1 MAVVAIVGRPNVG
14 KSTLFNR
21 MNRRNQAL
29 VDDLPG
35 VTRDRN
41 YARISWEGK
50 TFTIIDTGG
59 YVTAE
64 STGIED
70 LTREQIMLALDEAD
84 VILFVADAKTGL
96 HPEDAVLVDLLRRT
110 SKPVFYAI
118 NKVDGPEQR
127 QNTTEF
133 YELGL
138 DHIYP
143 ISATHGLGVGEL
155 LTDLADSIPGTVEDR
170 GEEPEPGEIRVAI
183 IGRPN
188 VGKST
193 LVNRLLGEQRV
204 IVSASPGTTRDSVDS
219 EFELQGQRYVL
230 IDTAGIRR
238 KGRTRER
245 LEKIS
250 VVRALQSI
258 DRSHVSVVVIDAVE
272 GITDQDLHIAG
283 YIQERYRACIIGI
296 NKWDAVE
303 KDGKQTM
310 RFLEEVRER
319 FRFFPYA
326 PVLTFSALSGKGLA
340 RIIPTVQEVFQ
351 QYNRR
356 VTTGILNRGLE
367 RALTHHGPPVV
378 RGRRL
383 KFYYAT
389 QASTRPPTFVLFC
402 NYPDSIHFSYER
414 YLTNQFREA
423 FDLTRTPIRLVF
435 RGRERKERSSQE
447 KHPRPRS

>member
-1 MAVVAIVGRPNVG
+1 MAFVAIVGRPNVG

-41 YARISWEGK
+41 YAQIDWEGK
-50 TFTIIDTGG
+50 TFTLVDTGG
-59 YVTAE
+59 FI
-64 STGIED
+64 TGETSSINE
-70 LTREQIMLALDEAD
+70 LTRDQIMIALDEAD
-84 VILFVADAKTGL
+84 IILFVMDAKTGL
-96 HPEDAVLVDLLRRT
+96 HPEDSTLVDLLRRI
-110 SKPVFYAI
+110 SKPVFYAV
-118 NKVDGPEQR
+118 NKVDSPEQLR
-127 QNTTEF
+127 NTAEF

-138 DHIYP
+138 ERIYP
-143 ISATHGLGVGEL
+143 VSAAHGFGVGEL
-155 LTDLADSIPGTVEDR
+155 LTDLAKSLPKTMEDSDEDADTL
-170 GEEPEPGEIRVAI
+170 EMRVAI
-183 IGRPN
+183 VGRPN

-193 LVNRLLGEQRV
+193 LVNHLLGAQRV
-204 IVSASPGTTRDSVDS
+204 IVSPTPGTTRDAVDTVL
-219 EFELQGQRYVL
+219 EQKGMRYVL

-238 KGRTRER
+238 RGKTREK

-250 VVRALQSI
+250 ILRSLQSI
-258 DRSHVSVVVIDAVE
+258 DRSHVSMILLDATE
-272 GITDQDLHIAG
+272 GLTDQDLHIAG
-283 YIQERYRACIIGI
+283 YIQERYRGCIIGI

-303 KDGKQTM
+303 KDGKQTA
-310 RFLEEVRER
+310 RFLEGVRER
-319 FRFFPYA
+319 FRFFPFA
-326 PVLTFSALSGKGLA
+326 PILTFSALNGKRVA

-351 QYNRR
+351 QYSQR

-367 RALTHHGPPVV
+367 QALQHHEPPVV

-389 QASTRPPTFVLFC
+389 QTSIKPPTFVLFC

-423 FDLTRTPIRLVF
+423 FGLTKTPIHLVF
-435 RGRERKERSSQE
+435 RGRERK
-447 KHPRPRS
+447 PRNT